1 MTIAAAP
8 RRVHVLADLW
18 AGSRFRDTALVLG
31 GTLLIAGFGQL
42 VVPLPF
48 TPVPLSLSTFAVLLT
63 GFALGPR
70 RALLSTVLYLAL
82 GTAGL
87 PIFADQG
94 SGWAFASYG
103 YVVGYVAAAVI
114 AGAAAQRRADRSPTA
129 TIGTAVLSTAAIY
142 VLGVPWLMVSL
153 QVDLLEALALGV
165 VPFLVGDAIK
175 AAAAAL
181 LLPGGWRLLRTNGR
195 DARG

>member
-8 RRVHVLADLW
+8 ARVPVLADL
-18 AGSRFRDTALVLG
+18 GGRSRIRDMALVLSG
-31 GTLLIAGFGQL
+31 AALIAGFSQL

-63 GFALGPR
+63 GLALGPG
-70 RALLSTVLYLAL
+70 RAALSALLYLAL
-82 GTAGL
+82 GTVGL
-87 PIFADQG
+87 PIFAEQG

-103 YVVGYVAAAVI
+103 YVIGYVVAAAL
-114 AGAAAQRRADRSPTA
+114 AGAAARRRADRSPLA
-129 TIGTAVLSTAAIY
+129 TIGTAAAATCTVY
-142 VLGVPWLMVSL
+142 LCGVPWLMASL
-153 QVDLLEALALGV
+153 QVGLPTALAMGV

-181 LLPGGWRLLRTNGR
+181 LLPGVWRLL

>member
-1 MTIAAAP
+1 FA
-8 RRVHVLADLW
+8 
-18 AGSRFRDTALVLG
+18 
-31 GTLLIAGFGQL
+31 QL

-63 GFALGPR
+63 GLALGPR

-82 GTAGL
+82 GTAGV

-114 AGAAAQRRADRSPTA
+114 AGAAARRRADRSPVT
-129 TIGTAVLSTAAIY
+129 TIGTAVLSTGA
-142 VLGVPWLMVSL
+142 
-153 QVDLLEALALGV
+153 
-165 VPFLVGDAIK
+165 
-175 AAAAAL
+175 
-181 LLPGGWRLLRTNGR
+181 
-195 DARG
+195 